1 MGASSQVPAPV
12 PADVPV
18 RIDASHNGETVEV
31 AIGQRFSIAL
41 VGVPTAGYLWA
52 PTQVPD
58 FIARAGEAGGNTTSA
73 QSQPGFAG
81 GSHWEVFVFTAS
93 GVGRGDLVLNQR
105 RPWETGEPP
114 SDTFRVTIVAR

>member
-1 MGASSQVPAPV
+1 MGASTQVPAPV

-18 RIDASHNGETVEV
+18 RIDASRNAQIVEV
-31 AIGQRFSIAL
+31 AIGQRFSVAL

-52 PTQVPD
+52 PAQVPD
-58 FIARAGEAGGNTTSA
+58 FIARAGETSGNTTTA

-81 GSHWEVFVFTAS
+81 GSHWEVFVFAATEA
-93 GVGRGDLVLNQR
+93 GRGELVLEQR
-105 RPWETGEPP
+105 RPWETTEPA